1 MGSVSGPAWLVA
13 AIMVVSLSACSSAP
27 ARTFGQPEI
36 DNINKLIAEF
46 TEVYNAKDATKVA
59 LLFTDG
65 GVVMPPNASTVR
77 GTENVRIHYQKR
89 FDQGASDLSLEPITV
104 TGSGTLAFASGDY
117 RLNMAPPDGE
127 AQRDRGKFIFILR
140 ELNGRWRLD
149 HLMFSS
155 DFAPGGPGSR

>member
-1 MGSVSGPAWLVA
+1 MSRIALLVA
-13 AIMVVSLSACSSAP
+13 AVSVAGLSACSSAP

-36 DNINKLIAEF
+36 DSINQLVAEF
-46 TEVYNAKDATKVA
+46 IATYNAKDATKVA

-89 FDQGASDLSLEPITV
+89 FDQGASDLSLEPQTV
-104 TGSGTLAFASGDY
+104 AGAGSLAFASGDY
-117 RLNMAPPDGE
+117 RLVMAPPGGE

-140 ELNGRWRLD
+140 QVNDRWRLD

>member
-1 MGSVSGPAWLVA
+1 MSRIRLLVA
-13 AIMVVSLSACSSAP
+13 AVTVAGLSACSSAP

-36 DNINKLIAEF
+36 DSINKLVAEF
-46 TEVYNAKDATKVA
+46 IATYNAKDATKTA

-89 FDQGASDLSLEPITV
+89 FDQGASDLSLEPQTIA
-104 TGSGTLAFASGDY
+104 GSGALAFASGDY
-117 RLNMAPPDGE
+117 RLVMAPPGGQS
-127 AQRDRGKFIFILR
+127 QRDRGKFIFILR
-140 ELNGRWRLD
+140 EINGRWRLD

-155 DFAPGGPGSR
+155 DFAPGGPDSR